1 MVREDL
7 VDYIKKAESRGL
19 SVEQVKAI
27 LLKAGHSDENVE
39 MAILETHKRARFNNS
54 IFRFHPVILYFFII
68 PVIIVVIVVGF
79 ANWSTN
85 GDVDGG
91 VVDGV
96 DDDFQDIV
104 ENPYSEVDLTFYE
117 EAFEGKV
124 HLCRDIV
131 SNDLR
136 RKCFEEIY
144 PDYDYV
150 YAGDAQ
156 AVMDKATELLAFG
169 MCEQIPDRNVRLNCA
184 FSLKDY

>member
-1 MVREDL
+1 
-7 VDYIKKAESRGL
+7 
-19 SVEQVKAI
+19 
-27 LLKAGHSDENVE
+27 

-54 IFRFHPVILYFFII
+54 TFRFHPVILYFFII

-79 ANWSTN
+79 ANYAGN
-85 GDVDGG
+85 GGIGGG
-91 VVDGV
+91 VDDGV
-96 DDDFQDIV
+96 DDDFQNIV
-104 ENPYSEVDLTFYE
+104 ENPYSDSDLTFYE